1 MSNTNYGGARSD
13 TLLMDF
19 DIYNQRRIGM
29 LSAVEKLEFDTRP
42 AQMEGKVCGTEAIME
57 LMSQWNRVAKTSMN
71 FRDFYMG
78 CVDPSLRETADSINT
93 TNDQVANALNIF
105 GNPTSAIKNIQ
116 GKDTLY
122 EMLVQQ
128 KNGDVDTVTGL
139 ENVDAKDYLQLA
151 ALKAAASNVTKLKA
165 KIFASDKEAAEYLDS
180 QMKVLCDDDD
190 SNDAE
195 AIVNINATL
204 QGFLHEE
211 VVGGKRYVAY
221 DQEKILGT
229 LKYLEKDG
237 LAHQLLSSVNTQ
249 IDANKRNGVAVPDA
263 ITKLGIVGNL
273 KNTKLEV
280 RKDGAGVRLEVTS
293 NNDLLPLNEIDHKY
307 VAYAATEESALNYFK
322 NGDSYDWN
330 AISEW
335 FRAKDDCKD
344 IYHCTSIEYDV
355 LATEMF
361 EMTDE
366 EIESIFRSAEYTD
379 EHRYPNGS
387 FLYEVSDKL
396 GILIDRHDIIL
407 DVLMEIEDDF
417 ASSDKYTRAVLIDNI
432 YVNMPRAGYINYVH
446 ISCEEFSEG
455 QNTYLAQIDC
465 CPGEYY
471 DPKVKKLFDKN
482 TRSIKVYPYSDAY
495 GIDKKFTRSVR
506 EINKKRTAVNV
517 PMDVAKF
524 MLEQTVWYAVDRF
537 AKVPIS
543 SEYWTVKEMMAE
555 IEKINYAD
563 IVMSDFDMIDYGNST
578 YCMFVEGTVVHISEK
593 DGACVY
599 ISNLEFDEKSL
610 LFSVAAYNRAH
621 GTNYTVDEMKI
632 EFVKE
637 FEQDENGKKIGNSD
651 IFDEYDKWF
660 SEEKGHEA
668 VDQLKTDMK
677 ADLKIQGYTD
687 KQIDEMSI
695 EEIKKYLEE
704 H

>member
-19 DIYNQRRIGM
+19 DIYNQRRTGM

-122 EMLVQQ
+122 EMLAQQ

-139 ENVDAKDYLQLA
+139 ENADAKDYLQLA

-237 LAHQLLSSVNTQ
+237 LAHQLLSSVNAQ

-263 ITKLGIVGNL
+263 ITKLGIGGNF

-293 NNDLLPLNEIDHKY
+293 NNDLLPLNEINHKY

-335 FRAKDDCKD
+335 FKAKDDCKD

-366 EIESIFRSAEYTD
+366 EIESLFCNAQYDDGSA
-379 EHRYPNGS
+379 
-387 FLYEVSDKL
+387 LIKVSDKL
-396 GILIDRHDIIL
+396 GILIDRQDIIL
-407 DVLMEIEDDF
+407 DVLTEIEDDF
-417 ASSDKYTRAVLIDNI
+417 ISSDKYTRAVLIDNI

-446 ISCEEFSEG
+446 ISHEEYSEG
-455 QNTYLAQIDC
+455 RNTYLAQIDC

-482 TRSIKVYPYSDAY
+482 TRSIKVYPYSGAL
-495 GIDKKFTRSVR
+495 GIDKNITQSVR
-506 EINKKRTAVNV
+506 AINKKRTTVNV
-517 PMDVAKF
+517 PKDVANF
-524 MLEQTVWYAVDRF
+524 MLEQTVWYVVDRY
-537 AKVPIS
+537 AGAPVS
-543 SEYWTVKEMMAE
+543 LEYWTVKEMVAE
-555 IEKINYAD
+555 IEKQKYAD
-563 IVMSDFDMIDYGNST
+563 KVMSDFDLEDYGNST
-578 YCMFVEGTVVHISEK
+578 HCMFVEGTVVYISEE
-593 DGACVY
+593 DGACVF
-599 ISNLEFDEKSL
+599 ISNLEFDDKKL
-610 LFSVAAYNRAH
+610 LFSVEAYNRSH
-621 GTNYTVDEMKI
+621 GTNYTVDEMK
-632 EFVKE
+632 KE
-637 FEQDENGKKIGNSD
+637 FAKEYEQDENGKKIGNSD
-651 IFDEYDKWF
+651 IFDKYDKWF
-660 SEEKGHEA
+660 SDEG
-668 VDQLKTDMK
+668 
-677 ADLKIQGYTD
+677 
-687 KQIDEMSI
+687 IDEAYSLEKQMAFDMRGRGYSM
-695 EEIKKYLEE
+695 EEINAMSFEEVEKYLKEN
-704 H
+704 